1 MTSPS
6 TTLSAAL
13 DDLAWAIA
21 RDGIEQ
27 HEPAV
32 ARAVLALRSAGAVAL
47 LLDLVAD
54 RDQPAVARERAFG
67 RLGLPSPPPA
77 GATPGASPPERA
89 QPPTT
94 ARTSAVTPAP
104 MAMTAGKGRRRQAA
118 TAAAATPG
126 TRASITSS

>member
-1 MTSPS
+1 MSQTIPPSP
-6 TTLSAAL
+6 TLPAAL

-32 ARAVLALRSAGAVAL
+32 ARVVLALRSAGAVTL

-67 RLGLPSPPPA
+67 RLGLPFL
-77 GATPGASPPERA
+77 
-89 QPPTT
+89 
-94 ARTSAVTPAP
+94 
-104 MAMTAGKGRRRQAA
+104 
-118 TAAAATPG
+118 
-126 TRASITSS
+126 TSSRRDPRRLAA

>member
-1 MTSPS
+1 MSQTNPPS

-32 ARAVLALRSAGAVAL
+32 ARAVLALRSAGVITP

-67 RLGLPSPPPA
+67 RLGLRS
-77 GATPGASPPERA
+77 
-89 QPPTT
+89 
-94 ARTSAVTPAP
+94 TSS
-104 MAMTAGKGRRRQAA
+104 GRRDPRRLAA
-118 TAAAATPG
+118 
-126 TRASITSS
+126 

>member
-1 MTSPS
+1 MSISLRDEHDSDQSLDFIDRRSYRGPMSQTTSPS

-32 ARAVLALRSAGAVAL
+32 ARAVLALRSAGAVTR

-67 RLGLPSPPPA
+67 RLGLPFL
-77 GATPGASPPERA
+77 
-89 QPPTT
+89 TT
-94 ARTSAVTPAP
+94 S
-104 MAMTAGKGRRRQAA
+104 RRDPRRLAA
-118 TAAAATPG
+118 
-126 TRASITSS
+126 

>member
-1 MTSPS
+1 MSQTTSPS
-6 TTLSAAL
+6 TTLPAAL

-32 ARAVLALRSAGAVAL
+32 ARAVLALRSAGAVTP

-67 RLGLPSPPPA
+67 RLGLPVHHHQPARPPA
-77 GATPGASPPERA
+77 PRRLSGLSRRPRPG
-89 QPPTT
+89 
-94 ARTSAVTPAP
+94 PAP
-104 MAMTAGKGRRRQAA
+104 SRPPRWR
-118 TAAAATPG
+118 
-126 TRASITSS
+126 

>member
-1 MTSPS
+1 MSQTTPPS

-32 ARAVLALRSAGAVAL
+32 ARAVLALRSAGAVTR

-67 RLGLPSPPPA
+67 RLGLRS
-77 GATPGASPPERA
+77 
-89 QPPTT
+89 
-94 ARTSAVTPAP
+94 TSS
-104 MAMTAGKGRRRQAA
+104 GRRDPRRLAA
-118 TAAAATPG
+118 
-126 TRASITSS
+126 